1 MKKVL
6 VTICAMAAVLACTK
20 TEVTFDEPGEI
31 SFAPVSK
38 YATKAAVETSTT
50 FGQDFY
56 VYASTNETNPVPY
69 FKDVLFT
76 DNNTDGVFVGTPSQF
91 WPNEKALK
99 FAGVTKTGN
108 IGTAGSVEMD
118 TWGTM
123 TVSGYVQPLPSVADA
138 VNDLMYFFVDN
149 NGQGYTKPE
158 NNTEVN
164 VTPVMQHACSW
175 ITIKVA
181 ADANTIYKDLD
192 SSTEGVQSYWSNI
205 KLYEVKIQELATNA
219 DVTFTE
225 KPTGET
231 KAVAWT
237 ISTTASKSEN
247 VAIYTAANGAT
258 DNVLTS
264 TAVLLENTSNNTVV
278 IPQTPFSVSL
288 KYGYTTAASGS
299 TEIVEE
305 VKNISLATTEIA
317 SWQPGMHYT
326 YTLVIGAD
334 EIKIQPS
341 AASWNDDLNGDAAGK
356 GQPADKDV

>member
-31 SFAPVSK
+31 SFAPVSR
-38 YATKAAVETSTT
+38 YATKAAVGNGDDFTQS
-50 FGQDFY
+50 FY
-56 VYASTNETNPVPY
+56 VFANTNTENVPY
-69 FKDVLFT
+69 FSNVLFGDT
-76 DNNTDGVFVGTPSQF
+76 DNDGVFLGNPSQF
-91 WPNEKALK
+91 WPNATPLK
-99 FAGVTKTGN
+99 FAGVTRSGN
-108 IGTAGSVEMD
+108 IGTVTPEMT
-118 TWGTM
+118 TWGTIS
-123 TVSGYVQPLPSVADA
+123 VSGYEQPSPGTASTA
-138 VNDLMYFFVDN
+138 NDLMYFFVDN
-149 NGQGYTKPE
+149 SGQGYTKPE

-164 VTPVMQHACSW
+164 VIPVMQHACSW

-356 GQPADKDV
+356 GQPADKDVK